1 MIANLVSRIHRQRFS
16 RKRLARMVAE
26 LMREE
31 AMRKAEEDRVA
42 RMTTM
47 TPHRDPNDTSGDE
60 V

>member
-31 AMRKAEEDRVA
+31 EMRKAEEER
-42 RMTTM
+42 RTMTTM
-47 TPHRDPNDTSGDE
+47 TPHRDPNDTSGGE